1 MQRQF
6 FKEEKKEG
14 EKKESHLI
22 PGKHLTKKSLIA
34 ISKPLI
40 AIPKPLIA
48 IPKPVHGLEK
58 YKTIDS
64 NKPTIFNKKSKIQTS
79 KPLVYIESDTGKTR
93 HFTPAAQEW
102 YNSIYTYNTNYIKS
116 LPIADKN
123 LMSLLKSYFNSKL
136 NKEFLKMKIKP
147 LQRRFKRLTTK
158 RTFVGKG
165 HLKHTNNKVTITFFI
180 YNTEGMFLSSLF
192 RAMKIKILFPKK
204 DLKYNITWERNG
216 DITKTYNRWFT
227 LNEYM
232 YQHDHKGWYYSY
244 IVSLVDGF
252 TNKLDK
258 INAYFSKIRS
268 IDSKDL
274 LTLEDKLIILSDK
287 SKNIFSSSLTR
298 PLPES
303 LNFNDPVY
311 YNYRLKAKN
320 DYMSKFY
327 MYRLLLKINKL
338 KFNDIFLSKLI
349 YLVKKIYK
357 KKVEFNIVNLKK
369 MHLNSDIY
377 TQAVTLKLRNK
388 NNRLYKILKASLRKI
403 KLPTIRKISEKQM
416 KPNKNEFL
424 VNKIRNNIINF
435 MFRDDNVK
443 DPLSSL
449 LLKFYPL
456 ADNIKVKR
464 SSTVA
469 TITHKGKENKET
481 KSLRSISL
489 TSYVRRWLKHMKLRG
504 IRVEAKGRLT
514 RRATASRSVFKMKW
528 KGGLKNVDSSFR
540 GLSTI
545 MLRGYAKSNVQYS
558 LLNSKNRNGAFGV
571 KGWVSSK

>member
-1 MQRQF
+1 MFMQRQF
-6 FKEEKKEG
+6 FKE

-40 AIPKPLIA
+40 AIPKPE
-48 IPKPVHGLEK
+48 HGLEK
-58 YKTIDS
+58 YKIIDS

-232 YQHDHKGWYYSY
+232 YQREHKGWYYSY

-274 LTLEDKLIILSDK
+274 LTLDDKLIILSYK